1 MVALLIALLITLALV
16 AALQPAHRR
25 SWRPGFDSRVD
36 RDRARLHEELDLLSS
51 FEPPSPPALPAVVS
65 PVCQDDDQTAAA

>member
-1 MVALLIALLITLALV
+1 MVALLIVLVITVALI

-36 RDRARLHEELDLLSS
+36 RDWARLHEELDLLQG
-51 FEPPSPPALPAVVS
+51 FEPPTPPPPPAV
-65 PVCQDDDQTAAA
+65 PVCQDDERPAAA